1 MSVHS
6 YYTRSKASD
15 QSSIH
20 GLDNGVSSPSSV
32 AGIEIVRSSGT
43 LAVASRCSPT
53 TPDDVL
59 VFHEIDPNV
68 IHVRGL
74 QSIRYAGPS
83 HLLTTLEHAITSGSL
98 IHRSI
103 APLSV
108 PISRQATRVL
118 EHDLRCII
126 QSVLVVVAAVALECK
141 KTVPPIIHLANSV
154 AAELQRMCNNSD
166 QPLDAIFRD
175 EISLL
180 QTLQVLVK
188 ITSEQMAL
196 SNISPLRIGILTR
209 VPDELIYHVQ
219 SDIAAVEG
227 SVVTVWLYCEKD
239 QGHNISAVLPIAP
252 RHITE
257 HLNAFGA
264 TESGEIQY
272 HAQKSIQGSED
283 SDLSYHSAVSRLKRS
298 RDMDDA
304 RTEEGAFERRRLEWQ
319 ESGDLVTRCVDL
331 SQELTAEEIL
341 QNHPDKLLGNNL
353 LRVALFY
360 SDTNIQRH
368 REAKFYSAAEPHQ
381 KKRPCVARDVS
392 RAIQSLAKEVGMEEV
407 WADPE
412 TKTTLLL
419 LAEFNMARR
428 IGGVKDA
435 NTVLSDEYLAQR
447 QIHKDTLKQAM
458 QSLWTWPPKGPVA
471 AATRSHTRDM
481 VQCHENQMFD
491 YRVDAYKSAKK
502 DMIEEFRKG
511 PSLDRAVMEQAETN
525 ISALN
530 VMRGTRAI
538 VNSQFD
544 EGLESPAPTSHQL
557 DHVSVSQLDSP
568 RSQPATVYDQSPQLQ
583 HSLINMPVNAPPF
596 SPMQPSPIHPP
607 QLQQPES
614 QGTQTHQ
621 PLLPSKAEVREIRAS
636 LRGVKSAFGHSNDD
650 PSRPRRLRKIYTSH
664 SMILPPPAPR
674 SVHSEPTRA
683 AEALADG
690 PPSPSDTEKM
700 LNAYIPSPDDNSERA
715 MWMRQFY

>member
-20 GLDNGVSSPSSV
+20 GFNSGPSSPSSV
-32 AGIEIVRSSGT
+32 AGIETVRSSGT

-68 IHVRGL
+68 IHDRGL
-74 QSIRYAGPS
+74 ESIRYAGPS

-103 APLSV
+103 APLSI
-108 PISRQATRVL
+108 PISRQTTRVL

-126 QSVLVVVAAVALECK
+126 ESVLVVVAAVALEYK

-154 AAELQRMCNNSD
+154 AAELQRMCNSSD
-166 QPLDAIFRD
+166 QPLEAIFRD

-188 ITSEQMAL
+188 ITSEQMGL
-196 SNISPLRIGILTR
+196 SNTSPFRIGILTR

-227 SVVTVWLYCEKD
+227 SIVTVWLYCEKD
-239 QGHNISAVLPIAP
+239 QDHNVSAVLPIAP
-252 RHITE
+252 KHITD

-283 SDLSYHSAVSRLKRS
+283 SELSYHSAVSRLKRP
-298 RDMDDA
+298 RDMDA
-304 RTEEGAFERRRLEWQ
+304 AYTEEGAFERRRLEWQ
-319 ESGDLVTRCVDL
+319 ESGDLAPRCVDL

-381 KKRPCVARDVS
+381 KKRPHVARDIS
-392 RAIQSLAKEVGMEEV
+392 RAIQSLAKDVGMGEV

-419 LAEFNMARR
+419 QAEFNMARR
-428 IGGVKDA
+428 IGGVRDA
-435 NTVLSDEYLAQR
+435 DTVLSDEYLAQR
-447 QIHKDTLKQAM
+447 QNHKDTLKQAM

-471 AATRSHTRDM
+471 AATRSHTRDR
-481 VQCHENQMFD
+481 VQCHENQLFD
-491 YRVDAYKSAKK
+491 YRIDAYKSAKK
-502 DMIEEFRKG
+502 DMIEEFMKD
-511 PSLDRAVMEQAETN
+511 PNLDRAVMEQAETN
-525 ISALN
+525 IKALN

-538 VNSQFD
+538 VNSQFH
-544 EGLESPAPTSHQL
+544 EGTVSPAPSSQQV
-557 DHVSVSQLDSP
+557 DHIFARHLDSP

-583 HSLINMPVNAPPF
+583 HSLINMPVDAPPF
-596 SPMQPSPIHPP
+596 SPMQPSPTQPP
-607 QLQQPES
+607 QPQQSEPQS
-614 QGTQTHQ
+614 HQ
-621 PLLPSKAEVREIRAS
+621 PRLPTKHEVREIRAS
-636 LRGVKSAFGHSNDD
+636 LRGVKGAFGHSNDG
-650 PSRPRRLRKIYTSH
+650 PSRPRRPRKIYTSH

-683 AEALADG
+683 TEAMADG
-690 PPSPSDTEKM
+690 PPSPTDTEKM
-700 LNAYIPSPDDNSERA
+700 YNAYIPSPDDFSERA
-715 MWMRQFY
+715 MWMRQWH